1 MSTSHRGFL
10 GSVATWECDE
20 NGHLNVR
27 FFVAKATQG
36 LASFAAAIGIPPGH
50 RLEEC
55 DHHMRFLREARPAA
69 PLAVDVRVIGLPA
82 DDAATMQVLLEIVS
96 PESGE
101 VHAALL
107 ARVLPVDAGGAVQ
120 RWTRSQL
127 DAAGTHV
134 DVLPEHAAP
143 RGITED
149 PVSTL
154 PELAEAERAGLIEIS
169 RGCIGSGDCDA
180 AGRMEACHFIGR
192 VADGIVNMLARLH
205 GPEGL
210 EARMEGRI
218 GGAVVEYRLHYHR
231 RPRSGDLITVR
242 TGVRAITGRTH
253 RLVHWLFDARSGE
266 CLCSSEAVAVTL
278 DLQTRRAVELP
289 EAQRRRMEA
298 FVIAEPGG

>member
-1 MSTSHRGFL
+1 MTTRHRGFL

-50 RLEEC
+50 RLEER
-55 DHHMRFLREARPAA
+55 DHHMRFVREARPAA

-82 DDAATMQVLLEIVS
+82 DDAAAMQVLLEVVS

-101 VHAALL
+101 VHATLL
-107 ARVLPVDAGGAVQ
+107 ARVLPVDADGAVQ
-120 RWTRSQL
+120 RWTSAQL
-127 DAAGTHV
+127 EAAGAHV
-134 DVLPEHAAP
+134 DVLPDHAAP
-143 RGITED
+143 RGIPEAPGT
-149 PVSTL
+149 TL
-154 PELAEAERAGLIEIS
+154 PQLADAERAGLIEIS
-169 RGCIGSGDCDA
+169 RGCIGPGDCDT

-192 VADGIVNMLARLH
+192 VSDGIVNMLARLH

-210 EARMEGRI
+210 EARMEGRL
-218 GGAVVEYRLHYHR
+218 GGAVVEYRLLYHQ

-242 TGVRAITGRTH
+242 TGVRAISGRSH
-253 RLVHWLFDARSGE
+253 RLVHWLFDVRSGD
-266 CLCSSEAVAVTL
+266 CLCTSEAVAVTL

-289 EAQRRRMEA
+289 EAQRRRMAA
-298 FVIAEPGG
+298 FVIAEPEG